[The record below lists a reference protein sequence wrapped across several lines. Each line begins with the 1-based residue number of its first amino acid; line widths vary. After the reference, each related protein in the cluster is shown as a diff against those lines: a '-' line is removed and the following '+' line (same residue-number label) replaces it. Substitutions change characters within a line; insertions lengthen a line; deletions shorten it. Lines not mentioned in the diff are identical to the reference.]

1 MPYDTRE
8 LLARL
13 LQCEA
18 GGEGINGMM
27 AVATVIMNRANAL
40 TGEFA
45 RVSNGGD
52 VRNIILQP
60 SQFTCLLEFVDG
72 VYNPQNIYNMN
83 PTQIHYD
90 IANWAVAGNRLTNLG
105 QALWFF
111 NPYSTTCQNKFP
123 SSAGYFVIRVG
134 NHCFYNPTSAYNAT

>member
-1 MPYDTRE
+1 MAYDTRE
-8 LLARL
+8 LFARL

-60 SQFTCLLEFVDG
+60 NQFTCLLETVGG
-72 VYNPQNIYNMN
+72 VYNPQNIFNMN
-83 PTQIHYD
+83 PQEEHFA
-90 IANWAVAGNRLTNLG
+90 IADWALQGGRFPEAGDALFFYSPKGGDCRNYFPTNVGVIYNRIG
-105 QALWFF
+105 D
-111 NPYSTTCQNKFP
+111 
-123 SSAGYFVIRVG
+123 
-134 NHCFYNPTSAYNAT
+134 HCFYTPTIFYRET

>member
-45 RVSNGGD
+45 RVRCAEYHTAAQS
-52 VRNIILQP
+52 
-60 SQFTCLLEFVDG
+60 
-72 VYNPQNIYNMN
+72 VYLP
-83 PTQIHYD
+83 
-90 IANWAVAGNRLTNLG
+90 AG
-105 QALWFF
+105 
-111 NPYSTTCQNKFP
+111 
-123 SSAGYFVIRVG
+123 IRRRRI
-134 NHCFYNPTSAYNAT
+134 

>member
-83 PTQIHYD
+83 PQEEHFA
-90 IANWAVAGNRLTNLG
+90 IAD
-105 QALWFF
+105 
-111 NPYSTTCQNKFP
+111 
-123 SSAGYFVIRVG
+123 
-134 NHCFYNPTSAYNAT
+134 

>member
-45 RVSNGGD
+45 RGSNGGD

-83 PTQIHYD
+83 PQEEHFAIADWALQGGRFPD
-90 IANWAVAGNRLTNLG
+90 IGESLFFYSPKGGSCRNYFPTNVGVIYNRIG
-105 QALWFF
+105 D
-111 NPYSTTCQNKFP
+111 
-123 SSAGYFVIRVG
+123 
-134 NHCFYNPTSAYNAT
+134 HCFYTPTIFYHET

>member
-52 VRNIILQP
+52 M
-60 SQFTCLLEFVDG
+60 
-72 VYNPQNIYNMN
+72 NPQEEHFAIADWALQGGRFPDIGESLFFYSPKGGSCRNYFPTNVGVIYNR
-83 PTQIHYD
+83 IGD
-90 IANWAVAGNRLTNLG
+90 
-105 QALWFF
+105 
-111 NPYSTTCQNKFP
+111 
-123 SSAGYFVIRVG
+123 
-134 NHCFYNPTSAYNAT
+134 HCFYTPTIFYHET

>member
-52 VRNIILQP
+52 VRNIILRP
-60 SQFTCLLEFVDG
+60 VSLLACW
-72 VYNPQNIYNMN
+72 NS
-83 PTQIHYD
+83 
-90 IANWAVAGNRLTNLG
+90 
-105 QALWFF
+105 
-111 NPYSTTCQNKFP
+111 ST
-123 SSAGYFVIRVG
+123 AYIIRRI
-134 NHCFYNPTSAYNAT
+134 SII